1 MNNSA
6 EKLPDMLSSLLSR
19 PTTAKLFMAVFTAAQ
34 MLGWITCAQAQEP
47 AVSAAP
53 AQVPPLPKAPPEVRR
68 ALREFDRFLDHHALL
83 ENRLRIDP
91 PLTANKAFLDK
102 NPELRDFLQAN
113 PGVMDGLKTYPLYF
127 LNRALL
133 LQANVPLSFS
143 QLAPFKDLFQ
153 ADRKLE
159 QELTRSPQSIRDPVF
174 VGNHAALGD
183 FFLQHPDLAQVFQPP
198 PVPPKP
204 Q

>member
-19 PTTAKLFMAVFTAAQ
+19 PTTARLFMAVFTAAQ

-53 AQVPPLPKAPPEVRR
+53 AQVPPLPKAPPAVWR

-83 ENRLRIDP
+83 ENRLRLDP
-91 PLTANKAFLDK
+91 PLTANKGFLDK
-102 NPELRDFLQAN
+102 HPELRDFLQAN
-113 PGVMDGLKTYPLYF
+113 PNVAQGLKAYPLYY

-133 LQANVPLSFS
+133 LQASAPLSFY
-143 QLAPFKDLFQ
+143 QLAPFKDLFLAQ
-153 ADRKLE
+153 PKLE
-159 QELTRSPQSIRDPVF
+159 QALKLSPQLIRDPVF
-174 VGNHAALGD
+174 VGNYAALGD